1 MSMLGVQSVVA
12 RLCLVREFRRAWAA
26 DPAAAMRALPLTD
39 DERKMVRGLDVG
51 VVAAF
56 GNNLIQKRIGMMR
69 EWFPHTFTAMDHEL
83 SRHVTT
89 CHLERYTQ
97 THVREG
103 DEYAGRWMRRESERL
118 ASYLLEIVTHDVV
131 PLPALKDVIR
141 FERERLR
148 VMIDPDS
155 ARSMLK
161 SADDRV
167 WNVGVTRATEVVRP
181 RHVTLLET
189 DYDVPLLTEL
199 IRRGT
204 SLRTAGAKRSW
215 ILYIRRGPTSVET
228 FAVSEASS
236 AIMKIADTTTTV
248 REIVDQ
254 LRQRYS
260 AHLHDDDLGAACE
273 RELVRLVALGALVPT
288 PESAGVRP
296 C

>member
-167 WNVGVTRATEVVRP
+167 WNVGVTHATEVVRP

-189 DYDVPLLTEL
+189 DYNVPLLTEL
-199 IRRGT
+199 IQRGT

-228 FAVSEASS
+228 FAGTVYKSLKDSTDFVYYSPRVFRYTPFPNTGTAQPDKRISTADRPASPYWQKDVGGGDPS
-236 AIMKIADTTTTV
+236 
-248 REIVDQ
+248 
-254 LRQRYS
+254 
-260 AHLHDDDLGAACE
+260 
-273 RELVRLVALGALVPT
+273 
-288 PESAGVRP
+288 
-296 C
+296 